1 MAERA
6 RVPAEGGE
14 RGAAVMRLVA
24 VVKEEARNE
33 GSVPP
38 IQARRIGAAA

>member
-14 RGAAVMRLVA
+14 RGAAVTRLVA
-24 VVKEEARNE
+24 VVKEETRNE
-33 GSVPP
+33 GSLPP
-38 IQARRIGAAA
+38 IPARCIGAAP